1 MKPTENAQ
9 QNDRHKSN
17 YIQKYIG
24 EFPLWLRGN
33 NLTSVHED
41 VRSIPDPGQW
51 VKDPT
56 LL

>member
-24 EFPLWLRGN
+24 EFPLWLSGN

-41 VRSIPDPGQW
+41 GRSIPDPGQW